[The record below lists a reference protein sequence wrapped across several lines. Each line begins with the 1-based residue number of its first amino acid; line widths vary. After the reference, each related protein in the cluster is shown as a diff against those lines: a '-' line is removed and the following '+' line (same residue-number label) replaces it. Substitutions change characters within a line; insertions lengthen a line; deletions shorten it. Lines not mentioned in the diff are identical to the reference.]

1 MNRGNVVSHLHL
13 SLRRCGWP
21 AAVIEQVLADPHL
34 EFTAILSLE
43 DGRVV
48 RMRGE
53 GEDWARLL
61 NYLSRLVDSPLIES
75 IELCEM
81 QARPACTGAT
91 VCFAIDVIPRKR
103 A

>member
-1 MNRGNVVSHLHL
+1 MKRDNVVSHLHL
-13 SLRRCGWP
+13 SLRRCGWSG
-21 AAVIEQVLADPHL
+21 AAIEQVLADPHL
-34 EFTAILSLE
+34 DFTAIVSLQ
-43 DGRVV
+43 DGRMV

-53 GEDWARLL
+53 GADWARLV

-81 QARPACTGAT
+81 QARPDRTGST